1 LEGGPTFNPVRL
13 AGPVAKETKKQ
24 HPMKSITKLA
34 FIAAVAAL
42 GTGVALAD
50 NAQQAKLLELQR
62 QQVERNQAA
71 ATVAVYDGHGVRHH
85 HTTAAVVAERVD
97 VPTQLARDS
106 HGGFYIVRAE
116 TTR

>member
-1 LEGGPTFNPVRL
+1 
-13 AGPVAKETKKQ
+13 
-24 HPMKSITKLA
+24 MTKLA

-50 NAQQAKLLELQR
+50 NDQAYKLREIER
-62 QQVERNQAA
+62 RTVEREQAE
-71 ATVAVYDGHGVRHH
+71 ATVAVYADGQGVRHH
-85 HTTAAVVAERVD
+85 HQINVAAERVD

-116 TTR
+116 PTR